1 MNFIPSEKPRKSWNL
16 GPSSSDTP
24 HRKVDDVTTTSTST
38 LKQDVG
44 ASVSVSDGVDLGA
57 RGGGGVGVRGV
68 EKREGGGGEKG
79 EIGGAGI
86 GKGVGLGVRGVGVLG
101 GQVGLTNKPV
111 KAFLGVVVRG
121 IVGLDVGALQPNIQ
135 PKPLNS
141 PHRFHSS
148 PASPSAP
155 SSSSFSISS
164 SATASP
170 SFSTSNLK
178 VETEGVLLSR
188 ITISYK
194 LSMYEKEELHGPWI
208 LTDSVL
214 TQNTG
219 SGNNSMVRQL
229 YCN

>member
-1 MNFIPSEKPRKSWNL
+1 MPSKNIILHFPNL
-16 GPSSSDTP
+16 ANGPTSNPQIFLPTTRTVESLYLRIFSSLENAPVTIATTVNSEDPGSESCLRLSIVPIRRDSDETE
-24 HRKVDDVTTTSTST
+24 V
-38 LKQDVG
+38 
-44 ASVSVSDGVDLGA
+44 
-57 RGGGGVGVRGV
+57 GVGVGGV
-68 EKREGGGGEKG
+68 ASG
-79 EIGGAGI
+79 
-86 GKGVGLGVRGVGVLG
+86 G
-101 GQVGLTNKPV
+101 GQVGLTHKPV

-141 PHRFHSS
+141 PHRFLSS

-214 TQNTG
+214 TQGTG